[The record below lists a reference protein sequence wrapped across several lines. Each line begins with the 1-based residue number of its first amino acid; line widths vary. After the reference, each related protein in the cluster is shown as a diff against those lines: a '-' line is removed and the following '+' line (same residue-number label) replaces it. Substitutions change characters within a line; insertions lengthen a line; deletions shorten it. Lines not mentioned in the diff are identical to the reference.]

1 MSGHD
6 MHDIE
11 IILEATKGTG
21 VNVYTHGEML
31 PAHGYPKLKE
41 YPVSKSMASFTKM
54 RPLLYMLNSIIFIV
68 ATMHVERKLLNSNHR
83 DNLVDLFIILK

>member
-41 YPVSKSMASFTKM
+41 YPVSKSEASFTKM
-54 RPLLYMLNSIIFIV
+54 RPLLYMLITSSNSIIFIV
-68 ATMHVERKLLNSNHR
+68 ARMH
-83 DNLVDLFIILK
+83 I